1 MSVAMHQATKKS
13 IKAKRSYATTK
24 RSVYAPVTEE
34 ERRAR
39 EWMAQ
44 PVPPTDLMVREFT
57 DYLKSIVVE

>member
-1 MSVAMHQATKKS
+1 MPVAMQQTAGKS
-13 IKAKRSYATTK
+13 IKAKRSYTTAK

-57 DYLKSIVVE
+57 DYLKSRIVE